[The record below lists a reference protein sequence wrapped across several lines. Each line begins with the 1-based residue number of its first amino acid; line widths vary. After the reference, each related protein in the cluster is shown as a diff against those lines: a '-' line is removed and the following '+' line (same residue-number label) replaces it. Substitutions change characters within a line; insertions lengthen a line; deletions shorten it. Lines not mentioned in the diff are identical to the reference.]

1 MSIATKKGDLGMT
14 TLLFNRSISKCNP
27 RLEALGAAD
36 ELSAAL
42 GLARATA
49 PHEFVRHPLQVI
61 QHDLITLMGELA
73 TLEDDL
79 DRFAQAG
86 FKRVTPELTAKINR
100 WIKEIESQPGQV
112 HGWAQ
117 PGGSLPAAFLDL
129 ARTVCRR
136 AERRM
141 CALHEAQQL
150 ANGEV
155 IVYLNRL
162 SDLLWLMARWTEEQ
176 ENNPS

>member
-14 TLLFNRSISKCNP
+14 TLLFNRSISKCHP

-49 PHEFVRHPLQVI
+49 RHEFARHPLQVI

-79 DRFAQAG
+79 ARFAQAG
-86 FKRVTPELTAKINR
+86 FKRVTPELTAKIDR

-117 PGGSLPAAFLDL
+117 SGGSLPAAFLDL

-136 AERRM
+136 AERRV

-155 IVYLNRL
+155 IVYLNRG
-162 SDLLWLMARWTEEQ
+162 SDLLWLLARWTEKQ
-176 ENNPS
+176 ENQPP